1 MKNLN
6 TLFILLLSIH
16 LLHAQ
21 VVISTTD
28 TSKANSKK
36 IYTSIEKIPEFP
48 GGITAFYTYLSK
60 NLHYP
65 DVARLLGINGKL
77 VVTFVVDKDGR
88 VIDVTPKNCVGA
100 GCEAEA
106 VRLLESSPAWKPGIQ
121 DDKPV
126 RVAYSVPISFNV
138 DKGKIKMNDL
148 RASNYGFIFNIKG
161 KLYLIDEAE
170 ALLGDSFM
178 SEQIDISQPFY
189 NYNKIQKFEMPDKKE
204 VYLIIIKPNKPS

>member
-1 MKNLN
+1 MKHLH
-6 TLFILLLSIH
+6 TLLITLLSIH

-21 VVISTTD
+21 GVSPKAD
-28 TSKANSKK
+28 TSKASQKK
-36 IYTSIEKIPEFP
+36 VYTSIEKIPEFP

-77 VVTFVVDKDGR
+77 VVSFVVDKDGR
-88 VIDVTPKNCVGA
+88 VTDVTPKNCVGA

-126 RVAYSVPISFNV
+126 RVMYSVPISFTV
-138 DKGKIKMNDL
+138 DKGEIKMNDL

-170 ALLGDSFM
+170 ALLGKSFM

-189 NYNKIQKFEMPDKKE
+189 NYNKIQKFEIPDKKE